1 MRKFFALCITLMAML
16 IFAIFV
22 GGNKAAA
29 ADIDLGEGYHV
40 PSNFSSVLITSSD
53 GTAIQNAVEHIQAG
67 GVILLSGS
75 FNLKRN
81 INIKKDLTIKGDDNK
96 AALNAET
103 LRKSDRVIRCQGNI
117 VLENLKI
124 MGGNS
129 TNGGG
134 VKIDGGNVTMT
145 NCEFSGNSDL
155 LGGGGIHSQAKTLTL
170 TNCNISD
177 NKVVLMGGGMSL
189 LSGNSVTMT
198 NCTVSSNTAMQGG
211 GIASAGAA
219 VTMTDC
225 KVTGN
230 TASQSGGGITLLSGT
245 ITAVSCDV
253 TGNIASLAERNE
265 SADIELSDG
274 AVYKLN

>member
-1 MRKFFALCITLMAML
+1 MRKFFALFIIAML
-16 IFAIFV
+16 TALFAAASQSI
-22 GGNKAAA
+22 NEAAA

-40 PSNFSSVLITSSD
+40 PSNFSSVLITNSD
-53 GTAIQNAVEHIQAG
+53 GTAIQNAVEHIQVG
-67 GVILLSGS
+67 GVILLSGT

-134 VKIDGGNVTMT
+134 VKIDGGSVTMT
-145 NCEFSGNSDL
+145 NCEITGNSAL

-170 TNCNISD
+170 T
-177 NKVVLMGGGMSL
+177 
-189 LSGNSVTMT
+189 
-198 NCTVSSNTAMQGG
+198 
-211 GIASAGAA
+211 
-219 VTMTDC
+219 
-225 KVTGN
+225 
-230 TASQSGGGITLLSGT
+230 
-245 ITAVSCDV
+245 
-253 TGNIASLAERNE
+253 
-265 SADIELSDG
+265 
-274 AVYKLN
+274 